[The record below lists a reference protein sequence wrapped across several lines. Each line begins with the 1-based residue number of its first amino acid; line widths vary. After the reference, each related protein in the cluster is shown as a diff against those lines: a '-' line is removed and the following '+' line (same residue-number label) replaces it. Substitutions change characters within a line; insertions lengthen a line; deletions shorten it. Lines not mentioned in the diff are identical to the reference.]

1 MRKNKVICKQ
11 KITEICYSDQRAS
24 TESIITPV
32 GQVVVVTHKPIKPID
47 YKTILWRVVHLIKK
61 TVEEINVKD
70 KERISL

>member
-47 YKTILWRVVHLIKK
+47 YKTIL
-61 TVEEINVKD
+61 
-70 KERISL
+70 